1 MHDAKTMLN
10 TVKNQ
15 MAKPLAVDR
24 NKAVPS
30 CKGCVYHHPEF
41 RYRKCL
47 KSVCPYGKL
56 EKEIF
61 RSRPLAGPSRIPL
74 LKPGT

>member
-1 MHDAKTMLN
+1 MHDAKTVFN

-15 MAKPLAVDR
+15 LAKTLVVDR

-30 CKGCVYHHPEF
+30 CRGCMYYHPEF

-47 KSVCPYGKL
+47 KSVCPYGKC
-56 EKEIF
+56 EKEVF
-61 RSRPLAGPSRIPL
+61 RSRPLQGPGRIL
-74 LKPGT
+74 LPKPVV